1 MKAESN
7 IGGLLGKSSRL
18 LANRFNSDLVALG
31 LTVEQWSLLA
41 LLWDTDHQTQ
51 KALQVALLKDK
62 ASINSLLRY
71 LIQNG
76 FVSKIQNPEDKRS
89 FIVSLTTQGQEI
101 KEQSIPLA
109 IQNIEYATEGIDK
122 RELEITAKTL
132 QHIIKNLTKETP

>member
-41 LLWDTDHQTQ
+41 LLWDKDHQTQ

-76 FVSKIQNPEDKRS
+76 FVTKIQNPEDKRS
-89 FIVSLTTQGQEI
+89 FIVSLTTQGQAI
-101 KEQSIPLA
+101 KAQSIPLA
-109 IQNIEYATEGIDK
+109 MQNIGYATQDIDK
-122 RELEITAKTL
+122 HDLEITVKTL
-132 QHIIKNLTKETP
+132 QHIIKNLTKENP

>member
-51 KALQVALLKDK
+51 KALQVSLLKDK

-76 FVSKIQNPEDKRS
+76 FVTK
-89 FIVSLTTQGQEI
+89 TQ
-101 KEQSIPLA
+101 
-109 IQNIEYATEGIDK
+109 
-122 RELEITAKTL
+122 KTNEVL
-132 QHIIKNLTKETP
+132 

>member
-41 LLWDTDHQTQ
+41 LLWDADHQTQ

-76 FVSKIQNPEDKRS
+76 FVTKKQNPEDKRS
-89 FIVSLTTQGQEI
+89 FIVSK
-101 KEQSIPLA
+101 KEHDQ
-109 IQNIEYATEGIDK
+109 
-122 RELEITAKTL
+122 
-132 QHIIKNLTKETP
+132 